1 MAGGVTRPVILMRV
15 DASDVVRRWWDE
27 VWSQGNLD
35 AVDELIT
42 EPYIRH
48 GRTGTFE
55 RTRKQ
60 VKADLQQYFRVMHR
74 PVVTIHDQAVVGDRV
89 WTRLSMDGVNLETSE
104 RRVLSWLHVQRL
116 DPSGRIAESWQLA
129 TDGVDWG

>member
-1 MAGGVTRPVILMRV
+1 MAVEP
-15 DASDVVRRWWDE
+15 SEVVRRWWDE
-27 VWSQGNLD
+27 VWSEGNLD

-42 EPYIRH
+42 EPYVRH
-48 GRTGTFE
+48 GRTGTIE
-55 RTRKQ
+55 RTRAE

-74 PVVTIHDQAVVGDRV
+74 PVVTIRDQVVDGDTV
-89 WTRLSMDGVNLETSE
+89 WTRLTMEGVNLETAE

-116 DPSGRIAESWQLA
+116 DASGRIAESWQLA